1 MGNEIVWSTIEFK
14 INNSADLTE
23 SEAKWL
29 LERSDPRDLAYI
41 CDLADQVNRRLNGNV
56 VSFVHNMNVN
66 YTNICEYR
74 CTFCEF
80 KKSPDSKNAYIL
92 TFDDV
97 KHRLEH
103 ADGKVSEI
111 TYQGGL
117 SPEVKFDQAL
127 DLLHDIKTAY
137 PHIHAHAFS
146 PEEIDYYASE
156 NDLTW
161 RETIRECQKA
171 GMDSMC
177 GTAAEVLDD
186 EIRKK
191 ICWEKISSD
200 EWVEIVKTGHELG
213 MHSTATILFGHL
225 EKPEHVMNH
234 FQRVRAL
241 QRETRGTRSTGSG
254 CPERESKGITEFIP
268 LLFMP
273 DKTKLGRA
281 IDKNLHRIEYGFK
294 MMAVARLY
302 FMNDIR
308 NIQVSWVKMGWD
320 NALKALDRGA
330 NDMGGT
336 LYYENI
342 TREAGGQ
349 NGEYTPVSKFISEIS
364 RVGKTPLERDTVY
377 SFQQPSV
384 ITK

>member
-1 MGNEIVWSTIEFK
+1 MWTQIESK
-14 INNSADLTE
+14 IKNSESLTE
-23 SEAKWL
+23 FEVQWL
-29 LERSDPRDLAYI
+29 LERQESADLEKLYA
-41 CDLADQVNRRLNGNV
+41 LAGKVNERLNGNV
-56 VSFVHNMNVN
+56 VSFIHNMNVN

-80 KKSPDSKNAYIL
+80 KKSAISKDAYIL
-92 TFDDV
+92 NIDDV
-97 KHRLEH
+97 RHRLDH
-103 ADGKVSEI
+103 ANGKISEI

-117 SPEVKFDQAL
+117 SPEVTFKQAL
-127 DLLHDIKTAY
+127 ELLHQIKSEY

-146 PEEIDYYASE
+146 PEEIDFYSE
-156 NDLTW
+156 ANGLTY
-161 RETIRECQKA
+161 RQTIQECQKA

-200 EWVEIVKTGHELG
+200 EWVEIIKTGHELG
-213 MHSTATILFGHL
+213 MNSTATILFGHL
-225 EKPEHVMNH
+225 EKPEHVARH
-234 FQRVRAL
+234 FKRLRDL
-241 QRETRGTRSTGSG
+241 QRETRGL
-254 CPERESKGITEFIP
+254 TEFIP

-273 DKTKLGRA
+273 NKTKLGRA
-281 IDKNLHRIEYGFK
+281 LQKLPHPTPLPEGEGRGEGVDRIQYAFK
-294 MMAVARLY
+294 MLAVARLY

-320 NALKALDRGA
+320 NALLALSRGA

-349 NGEYTPVSKFISEIS
+349 NGEHTPISKFVSELS
-364 RVGKTPLERDTVY
+364 RIGKIPQERDTIY
-377 SFQQPSV
+377 SFQKELIPQ
-384 ITK
+384 